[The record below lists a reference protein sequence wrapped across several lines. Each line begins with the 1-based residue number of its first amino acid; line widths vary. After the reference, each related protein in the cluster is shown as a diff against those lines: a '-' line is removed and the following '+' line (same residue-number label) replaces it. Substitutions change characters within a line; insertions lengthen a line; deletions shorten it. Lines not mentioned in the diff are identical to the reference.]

1 MTSPLPPPTAAPRER
16 DRFLTFA
23 QALMIFLVVAA
34 HWLLMVVQ
42 DNGQNMIGLDRYF
55 QAPWLSWVL
64 VIVMPTWFGMIGALS
79 KKSALGSV
87 RTYYARRFKRL
98 LIPYY
103 VFAAVAV
110 SLQLVMWAG
119 RVGICGDPAR
129 VSGELWYTINPLKAL
144 TWIVP
149 FPHFDCLG
157 LTQAPF
163 WFLTALLF
171 ITLVIPGV
179 ARIYAR
185 TRLKYWMPFL
195 LAGAT
200 LACDLGQKVL
210 GGLPLLLL
218 IRILTT
224 WTFFAYIG
232 FFYIDR
238 EYEKVRRWLLPGSV
252 LCGLL
257 TLVMVLGPYPDYLFG
272 TANDGNQFP
281 PTAAYVMGGSAAM
294 LLLVWARESLA
305 RFSEARG
312 VRPFVDYMAKN
323 NYTIYIWH
331 MMALAIAWWA
341 LHWVGLWPGV
351 AELPILLRQVVQ
363 IAVATPV
370 LVGLVA
376 VFARCEGWDFPPRWL
391 KRRTRS
397 VETAAA

>member
-1 MTSPLPPPTAAPRER
+1 MSSPPAATPAAPRER

-23 QALMIFLVVAA
+23 QALMIFLVVLA
-34 HWLLMVVQ
+34 HWLLMVIQ
-42 DNGQNMIGLDRYF
+42 DNGRNMIGLDRYF
-55 QAPWLSWVL
+55 AAPWYSWVL
-64 VIVMPTWFGMIGALS
+64 VFVMPAWFAMIGALS
-79 KKSALGSV
+79 KKAALESV

-103 VFAAVAV
+103 VFAAVTVTLELA
-110 SLQLVMWAG
+110 MWATK
-119 RVGICGDPAR
+119 VGPCGDPAR
-129 VSGELWYTINPLKAL
+129 VSTDALYTINPLKAL

-157 LTQAPF
+157 ITQAPF

-171 ITLVIPGV
+171 ITLVIPWV
-179 ARIYAR
+179 ARIYDR

-200 LACDLGQKVL
+200 FACDLGQKVL

-224 WTFFAYIG
+224 WTFFAYVG

-238 EYEKVRRWLLPGSV
+238 EYEKVRRWLLPGAIG
-252 LCGLL
+252 CGL
-257 TLVMVLGPYPDYLFG
+257 VMAAMVIGPYPDYLFG
-272 TANDGNQFP
+272 GANDGNQFP
-281 PTAAYVMGGSAAM
+281 PTAAYVMGGCAGM

-305 RFSEARG
+305 RFSETRG
-312 VRPFVDYMAKN
+312 VRPFVDYMATN

-331 MMALAIAWWA
+331 MMAMAVAWWA
-341 LHWVGLWPGV
+341 LNYAGAWPA
-351 AELPILLRQVVQ
+351 AELPILLRQLVQ
-363 IAVATPV
+363 IAVATPIL
-370 LVGLVA
+370 LVLVA

-391 KRRTRS
+391 KRRTRP
-397 VETAAA
+397 VEAAA